1 MAHII
6 VESDATNSAAGSD
19 DGASGPFVFSVE
31 TIDLLA
37 LLSFGYA
44 EPFGSQHQLTRF
56 VRRLRQHHDI
66 DVTPLMTFYDRDV
79 TDAEDLAN
87 LEAAWQSA
95 APLAG
100 TLRATLS
107 ALQDDQE
114 TAALLDGFGQLAVL
128 LPELASMADW
138 AAARDAQIRLSFS
151 MQPTSAAPAA
161 GPTPKQSSPGSST
174 TRLNRSGQQAV
185 AGDAMTEPAE

>member
-114 TAALLDGFGQLAVL
+114 IAGWLRPACCPATGAGVDGGLGRRPRCSDPLVVLHAAHFRRPSRGTNAEAVV
-128 LPELASMADW
+128 P
-138 AAARDAQIRLSFS
+138 R
-151 MQPTSAAPAA
+151 
-161 GPTPKQSSPGSST
+161 
-174 TRLNRSGQQAV
+174 
-185 AGDAMTEPAE
+185 